1 MAGAFELYWQSAIG
15 RALMETLGEM
25 VLSPDLAISVQVQF
39 DEFMSTGQ
47 PAQEQGLLQGT
58 MLILQRSR
66 LHETSE
72 GYTLGRRRDE
82 ELTR

>member
-15 RALMETLGEM
+15 RAVMETLDKM
-25 VLSPDLAISVQVQF
+25 VLSPDHAISVQVQF

-58 MLILQRSR
+58 KHNATSLFCSTHSSLHCTYSKGIMLK
-66 LHETSE
+66 
-72 GYTLGRRRDE
+72 
-82 ELTR
+82 